1 MHSIQTFLHF
11 ESYWFCCNSK
21 EMKKNYNV
29 DEKLNRF
36 DEAVL
41 TNKAEKA
48 VLFMRQTD
56 LFVLDKCVP
65 EWANTAAFT
74 CGQCQKL

>member
-1 MHSIQTFLHF
+1 
-11 ESYWFCCNSK
+11 
-21 EMKKNYNV
+21 MKKNYNV

-56 LFVLDKCVP
+56 LFVLDKCVS
-65 EWANTAAFT
+65 EFT
-74 CGQCQKL
+74 QPRLFVDNGKSYEL